1 VQFAEALALAK
12 AGEAAKARAAAKAF
26 AGDSTVVAFL
36 RARISETLGDLG
48 GALAILEPALRT
60 SPDHVGALNLA
71 GYLLARQ
78 NTRLADA
85 ERYLIHARELQPGD
99 PSILDS
105 WGWLLVKQGRSR
117 EAVRALD
124 RAARF
129 APLEPEIQLHLAAAW
144 AADGAPRQAA
154 EVLDRAVAQ
163 DPSLCLGYDTY
174 MKRGTVF
181 AMLLV
186 GACSKGPSED
196 QCKKLL
202 THIVDLEFK
211 KAGAAASSDAMKAE
225 IAKHKTAVTEAKSK
239 EFLDQCT
246 KKMSKSRVECAL
258 KANELDG
265 DNGVGK
271 CDEAK

>member
-1 VQFAEALALAK
+1 M
-12 AGEAAKARAAAKAF
+12 R
-26 AGDSTVVAFL
+26 
-36 RARISETLGDLG
+36 
-48 GALAILEPALRT
+48 
-60 SPDHVGALNLA
+60 
-71 GYLLARQ
+71 
-78 NTRLADA
+78 
-85 ERYLIHARELQPGD
+85 
-99 PSILDS
+99 
-105 WGWLLVKQGRSR
+105 QGRTR

-129 APLEPEIQLHLAAAW
+129 APGEPEIRLHLAAAW
-144 AADGAPRQAA
+144 AADGAPRRAA
-154 EVLDRAVAQ
+154 DILDAAVAQ
-163 DPSLCLGYDTY
+163 DPSLCLGYDKD

-211 KAGAAASSDAMKAE
+211 KAGAAASSDAMKTE
-225 IAKHKTAVTEAKSK
+225 IAKQKETVTEAKKK
-239 EFLDQCT
+239 EFLDQCVN
-246 KKMSKSRVECAL
+246 KMSKVRVECAL

-265 DNGVGK
+265 ENGVGK